1 VLKCAH
7 LFDQIE
13 VILPL
18 KSNKEMT
25 CLQWANKQVL
35 WNLMSFMIPGNK
47 KKKKK
52 QEYYE

>member
-18 KSNKEMT
+18 KCNKEMT
-25 CLQWANKQVL
+25 CLQWAKQASSL
-35 WNLMSFMIPGNK
+35 EFNEFMIPGNK